1 MLAIRLTSC
10 FYKLQGAHNDFDFF
24 GDVLDPLAM
33 FLRKHERGPWSRG
46 GVEAPEMGLDLKEI
60 AARVADAGPGE
71 VDEYPFAAAEK
82 TTVTNVTAHS

>member
-1 MLAIRLTSC
+1 M

-71 VDEYPFAAAEK
+71 VDEYPFAAADKEK
-82 TTVTNVTAHS
+82 S